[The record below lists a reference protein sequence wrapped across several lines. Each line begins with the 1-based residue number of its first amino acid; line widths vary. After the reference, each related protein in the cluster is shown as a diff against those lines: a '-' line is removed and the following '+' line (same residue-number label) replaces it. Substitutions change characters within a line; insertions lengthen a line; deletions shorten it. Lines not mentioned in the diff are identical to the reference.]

1 VKTSEAW
8 RAECEA
14 RHVFAL
20 RRIDRNRAL
29 AYLQNVQDKR
39 GAAAATA
46 LKDAAAALWAAET
59 TKGMK

>member
-1 VKTSEAW
+1 MKTSEEW
-8 RAECEA
+8 RFECES

-39 GAAAATA
+39 GAAAAAA
-46 LKDAAAALWAAET
+46 LKDAAAALWTAET
-59 TKGMK
+59 RGK